1 MPEPVYSLCLCSS
14 GTNRGDRWRNEQAT
28 NQPAVI
34 EDNSYQGSADAETDT
49 ATDAAAQTVPATEQ
63 VTETVPAIAEVSTA
77 EELKAAAAKGGE
89 IKLLNDIAKGM
100 AITGMGATLKNGTVS
115 AKGSVLASDNG
126 TVEIGFGS
134 VASGVTLNNVN
145 VRFYAPAEWTMFG
158 QGVGLVY
165 GTYNRDVSNYFEGS
179 EKLEVVEQNGV
190 YTVRDKVEAPAAIPA
205 VTENAETPAAETE
218 QTDVAAEEPVTE
230 TEQTNAAAEEP
241 AAARPSRRTLRSKR
255 PIRLTNRT
263 MPRRHRLMSKSK
275 AMTPTLKAKRPLL
288 KAMRPLS
295 KATTLLSKATKPL
308 PKAKRPLSKA
318 MTPLLKVTR
327 PLLKATRPLLKVTT
341 PLPKASRPTRM
352 HFLNPMSSRP
362 TRLRLTKS
370 LPMRL
375 R

>member
-1 MPEPVYSLCLCSS
+1 MKATSKLISVVLILAMCLSLFTVSAFAETIPGEMISTPIGGIPAANDWVGANRVQQAADQPVL
-14 GTNRGDRWRNEQAT
+14 
-28 NQPAVI
+28 I
-34 EDNSYQGSADAETDT
+34 EDGSYQGSADAETDT
-49 ATDAAAQTVPATEQ
+49 ATDAAAQTVPAVTEQ

-77 EELKAAAAKGGE
+77 EELAAAAAKGGE
-89 IKLLNDIAKGM
+89 IKLLNDIAMSEGLTVAANAVIDLNGKILSFDNEAAAKGM

-218 QTDVAAEEPVTE
+218 QTDVALTLQTDRKLKLPRLRPRRRDLWPRPRRQDVALRRGPDQEG
-230 TEQTNAAAEEP
+230 EQTDAEDQQAEVEVEGED
-241 AAARPSRRTLRSKR
+241 ASLTEGEDACCRRRRGLR
-255 PIRLTNRT
+255 
-263 MPRRHRLMSKSK
+263 RRR
-275 AMTPTLKAKRPLL
+275 
-288 KAMRPLS
+288 
-295 KATTLLSKATKPL
+295 
-308 PKAKRPLSKA
+308 
-318 MTPLLKVTR
+318 
-327 PLLKATRPLLKVTT
+327 
-341 PLPKASRPTRM
+341 
-352 HFLNPMSSRP
+352 
-362 TRLRLTKS
+362 
-370 LPMRL
+370 
-375 R
+375 